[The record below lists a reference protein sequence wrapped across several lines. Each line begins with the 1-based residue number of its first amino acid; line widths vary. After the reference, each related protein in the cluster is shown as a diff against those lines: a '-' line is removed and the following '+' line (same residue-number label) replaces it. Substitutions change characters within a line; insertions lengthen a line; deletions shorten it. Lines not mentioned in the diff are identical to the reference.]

1 MPDKHQWLAKLLLR
15 SPGPIRALRSMPVVG
30 DLIHIV
36 SHRVVSS
43 SEKVWAQIEGGP
55 GKGLWVELNPR
66 TGGSYLRGQAET
78 VIQNILVERLRAGMV
93 FYDLGANIGLFSLLA
108 ARLVAP
114 TGRVISFEPD
124 PDTAARLER
133 NIARNGYQNV
143 TVIQAG
149 VSSTTEKRSFKVA
162 DASSSD
168 HGVGRF
174 AAEAAD
180 GKNILV
186 ECVALDDFVGNVPA
200 PDAIKCDV
208 EGAEIEVLRGARKVL
223 QQHKPWIIC
232 ELHSDANRVA
242 FGNILNESGYRVETV
257 DANHVL
263 AFPNA
268 ALELDRH

>member
-1 MPDKHQWLAKLLLR
+1 VL
-15 SPGPIRALRSMPVVG
+15 G

-36 SHRVVSS
+36 SHRMVTSG
-43 SEKVWAQIEGGP
+43 ERVWTQIEEGP

-66 TGGSYLRGQAET
+66 TGQSYLRGQAET
-78 VIQNILVERLRAGMV
+78 VVQSILAERLRPGIV

-108 ARLVAP
+108 ARLVSP

-133 NIARNGYQNV
+133 NIARNGYENM
-143 TVIQAG
+143 TVVQAG
-149 VSSTTEKRSFKVA
+149 VSSTTEKRSFRVA
-162 DASSSD
+162 DASSPD

-174 AAEAAD
+174 TEEEAD

-186 ECVALDDFVGNVPA
+186 ECVALDDFVRNAPA

-208 EGAEIEVLRGARKVL
+208 EGAEIEVLRGAKNVL
-223 QQHKPWIIC
+223 REHKPWIIC
-232 ELHSDANRVA
+232 EMHSEVNRVA
-242 FGNILNESGYRVETV
+242 CENILKESGYRVEAV

-263 AFPNA
+263 ALPDA
-268 ALELDRH
+268 AFELDQL